1 MGLATSAPRAFAR
14 GGIRIAASPLVR
26 GLLLFTPIVLL
37 GDLAGALLLYPQV
50 GAAVLFAPYAALTA
64 ALVLT
69 PRRDWIWYVLVEIVA
84 HFVAWPQWTLSWVVL
99 ADVANVARALTAAV
113 LLRRAFACT
122 PRLDSIPALA
132 RFVGIAVLLAP
143 AVGATIGANVAVH
156 AGSSFGTAWRA
167 WFMSDALTGLTLL
180 PAFLAALEI
189 LRRPI
194 RPIGQRRGVEIAS
207 LVCALA
213 LTGGFAFLMPGESRW
228 RVAWVYA
235 PLPVLIWAALRFG
248 WGGATLALS
257 ATVIVAVWGTDRGTG
272 PFIPSRD
279 DDILALQLFVLLTAV
294 PVLCVA
300 AIGTARQEALQLF
313 HNLLASLESQV
324 AIIDGGGT
332 VLAVNDS
339 WRLVADRADT
349 DPFNIVQQGDNYVR
363 ACTAAA
369 NAGNA
374 HALDVLNGLQRV
386 LARTDRRYE
395 TEYDH
400 VNQGQGGQVER
411 FAMTVEALERPD
423 GGAVVIR
430 TDVTGRRRAQLEIEE
445 QRREL
450 SHLARVT
457 VLGQFSGALAHELKQ
472 PLAAIHSNA
481 EAAILSLKH
490 AVGDGQE
497 IRAILDDILADDRR
511 ATQVINRLS
520 ALLQRGETRMVL
532 IEPGELI
539 NDVMDLAHSEVVSRR
554 VTITAEVPSDL
565 PAILGDRVQ
574 LQQVLLNLIL
584 NACDA
589 MSGMPV
595 TQRRLWLTVDA
606 KDRHFVHLA
615 VRDTG
620 PGIADELLDRL
631 FEPFVTT
638 KSDGLGLGLSISRT
652 IVGAHGGRLWAENN
666 ADRGA
671 TLHCILA
678 AARPGVTVRVS

>member
-1 MGLATSAPRAFAR
+1 ML
-14 GGIRIAASPLVR
+14 R
-26 GLLLFTPIVLL
+26 GLLLFAPIVLL
-37 GDLAGALLLYPQV
+37 GDLAGTRLLYPQV

-69 PRRDWIWYVLVEIVA
+69 PRRDWIWYVIVEIAA
-84 HFVAWPQWTLSWVVL
+84 HLVAWPQWTLSWVLV
-99 ADVANVARALTAAV
+99 ADVANIARGLTAAV
-113 LLRRAFACT
+113 LLRWAFACT
-122 PRLDSIPALA
+122 PRLDSIRALA
-132 RFVGIAVLLAP
+132 VFVGIAVLLAP
-143 AVGATIGANVAVH
+143 AVGAVIGATNVVVH
-156 AGSSFGTAWRA
+156 GASSFGPAWRA
-167 WFMSDALTGLTLL
+167 WFMSNALTGLTLL

-189 LRRPI
+189 FRRPS
-194 RPIGQRRGVEIAS
+194 RPIEHRRILEIVL
-207 LVCALA
+207 LVLA
-213 LTGGFAFLMPGESRW
+213 LGLTCVFAFLMPGGSRW
-228 RVAWVYA
+228 RVAWLYA
-235 PLPVLIWAALRFG
+235 PVPVLIWAALRFG
-248 WGGATLALS
+248 WAGASLALS
-257 ATVIVAVWGTDRGTG
+257 ATVIVAIWGTDRGTG
-272 PFIPSRD
+272 PFVPSRD
-279 DDILALQLFVLLTAV
+279 EDILALQFFVLLTAV

-300 AIGTARQEALQLF
+300 AVGTARQEALQLF

-324 AIIDGGGT
+324 AIVDGRGA

-339 WRLVADRADT
+339 WRLVAERANT
-349 DPFNIVQQGDNYVR
+349 DSFNIVGPGDNYVR
-363 ACTAAA
+363 ACVAAV
-369 NAGNA
+369 NAGNT

-386 LARTDRRYE
+386 LTRADRRYE

-400 VNQGQGGQVER
+400 VNQSQGGQVER
-411 FAMTVEALERPD
+411 FAMTIEALERPD
-423 GGAVVIR
+423 GGAVVVR
-430 TDVTGRRRAQLEIEE
+430 TDVTGRRRAELEIEE

-481 EAAILSLKH
+481 EAAILSLKN
-490 AVGDGQE
+490 AAAGDGLE
-497 IRAILDDILADDRR
+497 LRAILDDILADDRR

-532 IEPGELI
+532 IAPGELI
-539 NDVMDLAHSEVVSRR
+539 DDVMDLSHGEAVSRR
-554 VTITAEVPSDL
+554 VTISSEVAPGL

-595 TQRRLWLTVDA
+595 PQRHLLLTVDA
-606 KDRHFVHLA
+606 KDRHFVHFA
-615 VRDTG
+615 VRDGG
-620 PGIADELLDRL
+620 PGIARELLDRL

-638 KSDGLGLGLSISRT
+638 KADGLGLGLSISRT